1 MSNDTGY
8 VHASHVKQVVSASSK
23 SGTAIAV
30 LLAAVSPFYVDFKKP
45 ETTFTKDD
53 MCELL
58 NAGRRAI
65 AIALK
70 ELRDE
75 GSLVP
80 IKHFG
85 GGKGHAVTYRLCIA
99 GQGVNKIGKHG
110 EGAEGMT
117 PEEARER
124 RFRSL
129 ARKFGAVPALEMMKD
144 E

>member
-70 ELRDE
+70 ELR
-75 GSLVP
+75 
-80 IKHFG
+80 
-85 GGKGHAVTYRLCIA
+85 
-99 GQGVNKIGKHG
+99 
-110 EGAEGMT
+110 
-117 PEEARER
+117 EEARER